1 MGRSNRREPFLKP
14 DRQVRPLFQGIR
26 APVTRTRRSIAHGGA
41 HQWDPHLT
49 WEDSSQTLMEIKMQT
64 NRLWDKECC
73 PPPSSTR
80 IKSLAAAIHW
90 PTIHPEKKSWK
101 RSGLYFVLWQNWQNL
116 PSHTWISSGDFSLNP
131 RFLHLSMLIGSTKS
145 MNHDICSSRVK
156 QPSTKAWAGF
166 MSFPKSHKHWPPT
179 LISSKQLLELLE
191 RLIPQL
197 NFSGWFQ

>member
-1 MGRSNRREPFLKP
+1 MVMTRWPYSFIRSMTWNMGRSNRREPFLKP

-90 PTIHPEKKSWK
+90 PTVHPEKKSWK
-101 RSGLYFVLWQNWQNL
+101 RSGLYFVLRKL
-116 PSHTWISSGDFSLNP
+116 AEPALTYLDIFRRLFSE
-131 RFLHLSMLIGSTKS
+131 
-145 MNHDICSSRVK
+145 
-156 QPSTKAWAGF
+156 
-166 MSFPKSHKHWPPT
+166 PKVPASVHADRKH
-179 LISSKQLLELLE
+179 
-191 RLIPQL
+191 
-197 NFSGWFQ
+197 